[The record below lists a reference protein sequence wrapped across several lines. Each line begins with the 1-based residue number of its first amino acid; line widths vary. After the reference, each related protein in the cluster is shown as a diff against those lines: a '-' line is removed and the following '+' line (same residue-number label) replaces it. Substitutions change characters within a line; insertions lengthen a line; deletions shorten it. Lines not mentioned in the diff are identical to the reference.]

1 MKDLLID
8 YSNNHEDISQPLI
21 FWPSVMILLLSVVG
35 IMWSLETPFAFSDV
49 SPILNWG
56 ILFLMVMTVY
66 CFLISFVLAIGLIP
80 FFTSTI
86 MLFLWLENLGY
97 SIMYISIYGI
107 TFSLYGIYRGRR
119 IQNNL
124 RSVIEDLQNHKSPL
138 QKTAKN
144 LVVYDGNLN
153 AKVMLIGEAPG
164 RDEDEQGIPFVG
176 RAGQLLNKMLLAI
189 NLQRED
195 VYITNVVNWRPAE
208 NRTPN
213 DDEILEFLPF
223 LQRQIDIIKPRFI
236 FLLGGVAAKAI
247 LSTPLALGKLRGKWH
262 EYKSLNLEEGIPTIA
277 SYHPAFLLRSP
288 QYKKHSWEDLQMLQ
302 EKLKNES

>member
-1 MKDLLID
+1 MNQSNKKNLEFIVNSGVNYFLQDSPRNWFENDKKVELPLANIDTGDKKSLIEVIIKDLK
-8 YSNNHEDISQPLI
+8 NHQS
-21 FWPSVMILLLSVVG
+21 S
-35 IMWSLETPFAFSDV
+35 
-49 SPILNWG
+49 
-56 ILFLMVMTVY
+56 
-66 CFLISFVLAIGLIP
+66 
-80 FFTSTI
+80 
-86 MLFLWLENLGY
+86 
-97 SIMYISIYGI
+97 
-107 TFSLYGIYRGRR
+107 
-119 IQNNL
+119 
-124 RSVIEDLQNHKSPL
+124 L

-189 NLQRED
+189 KLQRED
-195 VYITNVVNWRPAE
+195 VYITNVVNWRPPD
-208 NRTPN
+208 NRTPT
-213 DDEILEFLPF
+213 DDEILEYLPF
-223 LQRQIDIIKPRFI
+223 LQRQIDIVQPKFI

-262 EYKSLNLEEGIPTIA
+262 EYKSLNLEESILTIA

-288 QYKKHSWEDLQMLQ
+288 QYKKQSWEDLQMLQ

>member
-1 MKDLLID
+1 MNQSNKKNLEFIVNSGVNYFLQDSPRNWFENEKKSELSNPNINTGDKKMKIEDVIKDLKD
-8 YSNNHEDISQPLI
+8 
-21 FWPSVMILLLSVVG
+21 
-35 IMWSLETPFAFSDV
+35 
-49 SPILNWG
+49 
-56 ILFLMVMTVY
+56 
-66 CFLISFVLAIGLIP
+66 
-80 FFTSTI
+80 
-86 MLFLWLENLGY
+86 
-97 SIMYISIYGI
+97 
-107 TFSLYGIYRGRR
+107 
-119 IQNNL
+119 
-124 RSVIEDLQNHKSPL
+124 HKSNL

-164 RDEDEQGIPFVG
+164 RDEDQQGIPFVG

-195 VYITNVVNWRPAE
+195 VYITNVINWRPPD

-213 DDEILEFLPF
+213 DEEILEFLPF
-223 LQRQIDIIKPRFI
+223 LQRQIDIIKPKFI

-262 EYKSLNLEEGIPTIA
+262 EYKSLNLDESIPTIA

-302 EKLKNES
+302 EKLKNVS

>member
-1 MKDLLID
+1 MNQSNKKNLEFIINSGVNYFLKDSPRNWFENEKKLEQSDFNKNTGDKKTQIDEVIKDLK
-8 YSNNHEDISQPLI
+8 NHQS
-21 FWPSVMILLLSVVG
+21 S
-35 IMWSLETPFAFSDV
+35 
-49 SPILNWG
+49 
-56 ILFLMVMTVY
+56 
-66 CFLISFVLAIGLIP
+66 
-80 FFTSTI
+80 
-86 MLFLWLENLGY
+86 
-97 SIMYISIYGI
+97 
-107 TFSLYGIYRGRR
+107 
-119 IQNNL
+119 
-124 RSVIEDLQNHKSPL
+124 L
-138 QKTAKN
+138 QKTATK

-164 RDEDEQGIPFVG
+164 RDEDQQGIPFVG

-195 VYITNVVNWRPAE
+195 VYINNVVNWRPPD

-213 DDEILEFLPF
+213 DNEILEYLPF
-223 LQRQIDIIKPRFI
+223 LQRQIDIIKPKFI

-262 EYKSLNLEEGIPTIA
+262 VYKALNLEQGIPTIA

-302 EKLKNES
+302 EKLKK

>member
-1 MKDLLID
+1 MNQSNKKNLEFIVNSGVKYFLQDSPRNWFENEKKSELSNPNINTGDKKMKIDDVIKDLKD
-8 YSNNHEDISQPLI
+8 
-21 FWPSVMILLLSVVG
+21 
-35 IMWSLETPFAFSDV
+35 
-49 SPILNWG
+49 
-56 ILFLMVMTVY
+56 
-66 CFLISFVLAIGLIP
+66 
-80 FFTSTI
+80 
-86 MLFLWLENLGY
+86 
-97 SIMYISIYGI
+97 
-107 TFSLYGIYRGRR
+107 
-119 IQNNL
+119 
-124 RSVIEDLQNHKSPL
+124 HKSNL

-164 RDEDEQGIPFVG
+164 RDEDQQGIPFVG

-195 VYITNVVNWRPAE
+195 VYITNVVNWRPPD

-213 DDEILEFLPF
+213 DEEILEFLPF
-223 LQRQIDIIKPRFI
+223 LQRQIDIIKPKFI

-247 LSTPLALGKLRGKWH
+247 LSTPLTLGKLRGKWH
-262 EYKSLNLEEGIPTIA
+262 EYKSLNLDESIPTIA

-302 EKLKNES
+302 EKLKNVS

>member
-1 MKDLLID
+1 MINLIKKWFFICLLISFNTSVFAKSS
-8 YSNNHEDISQPLI
+8 SN
-21 FWPSVMILLLSVVG
+21 
-35 IMWSLETPFAFSDV
+35 
-49 SPILNWG
+49 
-56 ILFLMVMTVY
+56 
-66 CFLISFVLAIGLIP
+66 FLISQLAFKNYDYPDANINAGDKKKKIDD
-80 FFTSTI
+80 
-86 MLFLWLENLGY
+86 
-97 SIMYISIYGI
+97 
-107 TFSLYGIYRGRR
+107 
-119 IQNNL
+119 
-124 RSVIEDLQNHKSPL
+124 VIKDLKDHKSNL

-164 RDEDEQGIPFVG
+164 RDEDQQGIPFVG

-195 VYITNVVNWRPAE
+195 VYITNVVNWRPPD

-213 DDEILEFLPF
+213 DEEILEFLPF
-223 LQRQIDIIKPRFI
+223 LQRQIDIVKPKFI

-262 EYKSLNLEEGIPTIA
+262 EYKSLNLDGSIPTIA

-302 EKLKNES
+302 EKLKNVS

>member
-1 MKDLLID
+1 MNQSNKKNLEFIVNSGVNYFLQDSPRNWFENEKKSELSNPNINTGDKKMKIDDVIKDLKD
-8 YSNNHEDISQPLI
+8 
-21 FWPSVMILLLSVVG
+21 
-35 IMWSLETPFAFSDV
+35 
-49 SPILNWG
+49 
-56 ILFLMVMTVY
+56 
-66 CFLISFVLAIGLIP
+66 
-80 FFTSTI
+80 
-86 MLFLWLENLGY
+86 
-97 SIMYISIYGI
+97 
-107 TFSLYGIYRGRR
+107 
-119 IQNNL
+119 
-124 RSVIEDLQNHKSPL
+124 HKSNL

-164 RDEDEQGIPFVG
+164 RDEDQQGIPFVG

-195 VYITNVVNWRPAE
+195 VYITNVVNWRPPD

-213 DDEILEFLPF
+213 DEEILEYLPF
-223 LQRQIDIIKPRFI
+223 LQRQIDIIKPKFI

-262 EYKSLNLEEGIPTIA
+262 EYKSLNLDESIPTIA

-288 QYKKHSWEDLQMLQ
+288 QYKKYSWEDLQMLQ
-302 EKLKNES
+302 EKLKNVS

>member
-1 MKDLLID
+1 MNQSNKKNLEFIINSGVNYFLQDSPRNWFEDEKKLEQSGLYKDTGDKKTQIDEVIKDL
-8 YSNNHEDISQPLI
+8 NK
-21 FWPSVMILLLSVVG
+21 
-35 IMWSLETPFAFSDV
+35 
-49 SPILNWG
+49 
-56 ILFLMVMTVY
+56 
-66 CFLISFVLAIGLIP
+66 
-80 FFTSTI
+80 
-86 MLFLWLENLGY
+86 
-97 SIMYISIYGI
+97 
-107 TFSLYGIYRGRR
+107 
-119 IQNNL
+119 
-124 RSVIEDLQNHKSPL
+124 HKSSL
-138 QKTAKN
+138 QKTATK

-164 RDEDEQGIPFVG
+164 GDEDQQGIPFVG

-189 NLQRED
+189 NLKRED
-195 VYITNVVNWRPAE
+195 VYITNVVNWRPPD

-213 DDEILEFLPF
+213 DNEILEYLPF
-223 LQRQIDIIKPRFI
+223 LQRQIDIIKPKFI

-262 EYKSLNLEEGIPTIA
+262 EYKSLNLEQGIPTIA

>member
-1 MKDLLID
+1 MNQSNKKNLEFIVNSGVNYFLQDSPRNWFENEKKSELPDHNINAGDKKKEIDDVIKDLKD
-8 YSNNHEDISQPLI
+8 
-21 FWPSVMILLLSVVG
+21 
-35 IMWSLETPFAFSDV
+35 
-49 SPILNWG
+49 
-56 ILFLMVMTVY
+56 
-66 CFLISFVLAIGLIP
+66 
-80 FFTSTI
+80 
-86 MLFLWLENLGY
+86 
-97 SIMYISIYGI
+97 
-107 TFSLYGIYRGRR
+107 
-119 IQNNL
+119 
-124 RSVIEDLQNHKSPL
+124 HKSNL

-144 LVVYDGNLN
+144 LVFYDGNLN

-164 RDEDEQGIPFVG
+164 RDEDQQGIPFVG

-195 VYITNVVNWRPAE
+195 VYITNVVNWRPPD

-213 DDEILEFLPF
+213 DEEILEFLPF
-223 LQRQIDIIKPRFI
+223 LQRQIDIIKPKFI

-262 EYKSLNLEEGIPTIA
+262 EYKSLKLDETIPTIA

-302 EKLKNES
+302 EKLKNVS

>member
-1 MKDLLID
+1 MNQSNKKNLEFIVNSGVNYFLQDSPRNWFENEKKSELSNPNINTGDKKMKIDDVIKDLKD
-8 YSNNHEDISQPLI
+8 
-21 FWPSVMILLLSVVG
+21 
-35 IMWSLETPFAFSDV
+35 
-49 SPILNWG
+49 
-56 ILFLMVMTVY
+56 
-66 CFLISFVLAIGLIP
+66 
-80 FFTSTI
+80 
-86 MLFLWLENLGY
+86 
-97 SIMYISIYGI
+97 
-107 TFSLYGIYRGRR
+107 
-119 IQNNL
+119 
-124 RSVIEDLQNHKSPL
+124 HKSNL

-164 RDEDEQGIPFVG
+164 RDEDQQGIPFVG

-195 VYITNVVNWRPAE
+195 VYITNVVNWRPPD

-213 DDEILEFLPF
+213 DEEILEFLPF
-223 LQRQIDIIKPRFI
+223 LQRQIDIIKPKFI

-262 EYKSLNLEEGIPTIA
+262 EYKSLNLDGSIPTIA

-302 EKLKNES
+302 EKLKNVS

>member
-1 MKDLLID
+1 MNQSNKKNLEFIVNSGVNYFLQDSPRNWFENKKKSELPDPNINAGDKKMKIDDVIKDLKD
-8 YSNNHEDISQPLI
+8 YKSN
-21 FWPSVMILLLSVVG
+21 
-35 IMWSLETPFAFSDV
+35 
-49 SPILNWG
+49 
-56 ILFLMVMTVY
+56 
-66 CFLISFVLAIGLIP
+66 
-80 FFTSTI
+80 
-86 MLFLWLENLGY
+86 
-97 SIMYISIYGI
+97 
-107 TFSLYGIYRGRR
+107 
-119 IQNNL
+119 
-124 RSVIEDLQNHKSPL
+124 L

-164 RDEDEQGIPFVG
+164 RDEDQQGIPFVG

-195 VYITNVVNWRPAE
+195 VYITNVVNWRPPD

-213 DDEILEFLPF
+213 DEEILEFLPF
-223 LQRQIDIIKPRFI
+223 LQRQIDIIKPKFI

-262 EYKSLNLEEGIPTIA
+262 EYKSLNLDESIPTIA

-288 QYKKHSWEDLQMLQ
+288 QYKKHSWEDLQILQ
-302 EKLKNES
+302 EKLKNVS

>member
-1 MKDLLID
+1 MNQSNKKNLEFIVNSGVNYFLQDSPRNWFENEKKSELSNPNINAGDKKKKIDDVIKDLKD
-8 YSNNHEDISQPLI
+8 
-21 FWPSVMILLLSVVG
+21 
-35 IMWSLETPFAFSDV
+35 
-49 SPILNWG
+49 
-56 ILFLMVMTVY
+56 
-66 CFLISFVLAIGLIP
+66 
-80 FFTSTI
+80 
-86 MLFLWLENLGY
+86 
-97 SIMYISIYGI
+97 
-107 TFSLYGIYRGRR
+107 
-119 IQNNL
+119 
-124 RSVIEDLQNHKSPL
+124 HKSNL

-164 RDEDEQGIPFVG
+164 RDEDQQGIPFVG

-195 VYITNVVNWRPAE
+195 VYITNVVNWRPPD

-213 DDEILEFLPF
+213 DEEILEFLPF
-223 LQRQIDIIKPRFI
+223 LQRQIDIIKPKFI

-262 EYKSLNLEEGIPTIA
+262 EYKSLNLDESIPTIA

-302 EKLKNES
+302 EKLKNVS

>member
-1 MKDLLID
+1 MNQSNKKNLEFIVNSGVNYFLQDSPRNWFENEKKSELSNPNINTGDKKMKIDDVIKDLKD
-8 YSNNHEDISQPLI
+8 
-21 FWPSVMILLLSVVG
+21 
-35 IMWSLETPFAFSDV
+35 
-49 SPILNWG
+49 
-56 ILFLMVMTVY
+56 
-66 CFLISFVLAIGLIP
+66 
-80 FFTSTI
+80 
-86 MLFLWLENLGY
+86 
-97 SIMYISIYGI
+97 
-107 TFSLYGIYRGRR
+107 
-119 IQNNL
+119 
-124 RSVIEDLQNHKSPL
+124 HKSNF

-164 RDEDEQGIPFVG
+164 RDEDQQGIPFVG

-195 VYITNVVNWRPAE
+195 VYITNVVNWRPPD

-213 DDEILEFLPF
+213 DEEILEFLPF
-223 LQRQIDIIKPRFI
+223 LQRQIDIIKPKFI

-262 EYKSLNLEEGIPTIA
+262 EYKSLNLDESIPTIA

-302 EKLKNES
+302 EKLKNVS

>member
-1 MKDLLID
+1 MNQSNKKNLEFIINSGVNYFLQDSPRSWFENEKKLQQSDFNKDTGDKKNQIHEVIKDLK
-8 YSNNHEDISQPLI
+8 
-21 FWPSVMILLLSVVG
+21 
-35 IMWSLETPFAFSDV
+35 
-49 SPILNWG
+49 
-56 ILFLMVMTVY
+56 
-66 CFLISFVLAIGLIP
+66 
-80 FFTSTI
+80 
-86 MLFLWLENLGY
+86 NL
-97 SIMYISIYGI
+97 
-107 TFSLYGIYRGRR
+107 
-119 IQNNL
+119 
-124 RSVIEDLQNHKSPL
+124 KSSL
-138 QKTAKN
+138 QKTATK

-164 RDEDEQGIPFVG
+164 RDEDQQGIPFVG

-189 NLQRED
+189 NVQRED
-195 VYITNVVNWRPAE
+195 VYITNVVNWRPPD

-223 LQRQIDIIKPRFI
+223 LQRQIDIIKPKFI

-262 EYKSLNLEEGIPTIA
+262 EYKSLNLEQGIPTLA

-302 EKLKNES
+302 EKLKND

>member
-1 MKDLLID
+1 MNQSNKKNLEFIVNSGVNYFLQDSPRNWFENEKKSELSNPNINTGDKKMKIDDVIKDLKD
-8 YSNNHEDISQPLI
+8 
-21 FWPSVMILLLSVVG
+21 
-35 IMWSLETPFAFSDV
+35 
-49 SPILNWG
+49 
-56 ILFLMVMTVY
+56 
-66 CFLISFVLAIGLIP
+66 
-80 FFTSTI
+80 
-86 MLFLWLENLGY
+86 
-97 SIMYISIYGI
+97 
-107 TFSLYGIYRGRR
+107 
-119 IQNNL
+119 
-124 RSVIEDLQNHKSPL
+124 HKSNL

-164 RDEDEQGIPFVG
+164 RDEDQQGIPFVG

-195 VYITNVVNWRPAE
+195 VYITNVVNWRPPD
-208 NRTPN
+208 NRTPS
-213 DDEILEFLPF
+213 DEEILEFLPF
-223 LQRQIDIIKPRFI
+223 LQRQIDIIKPKFI

-262 EYKSLNLEEGIPTIA
+262 EYKSLNLDESIPTIA

-302 EKLKNES
+302 EKLKNVS